1 MQLPAVGKPKLKSHI
16 ISRLQIRGIPGGH
29 DFKSIGRIYSSR
41 FPVLCKCVAQT
52 RTYLPLTPFR
62 GFASMSLLE
71 RGSLRPSENSRMVSS
86 PLWQV
91 PREGNL
97 TNSLIA
103 DPQATVYQL
112 FHLVASLLDAFDRP
126 LVVADRAGRILFT
139 NLHAQDQ
146 LSSNGAASKAELNLF
161 KDILHADRKGIVD
174 QLESGEQEVNLQVDS
189 PTGKSRARVRWLP
202 EPDWL
207 VVYVEPTAPQSLA
220 NEAEM
225 RQTVHEL
232 MQEREITYRNLLAAY
247 LRLQE
252 VNRQK
257 TVFLASAAHELKT
270 PLAVMKGYYD
280 LLLSGSL
287 GKLTDRQRDMLQE
300 SKESCDRLVR
310 LVSMFLN
317 YSALESGK
325 LVLQLREND
334 LRDCIND
341 LTCRWQDAFQRAKVH
356 LDIKIHPDLPA
367 FKFDYQK
374 VQQCVAN
381 LLDNALKHTPPEG
394 SVTLVAEPHFWERR
408 VSEASPS
415 TDRRRDTGM
424 RANSVLISVA
434 DTGGGIAAEFHQ
446 EIFEEFV
453 RVDPSSSG
461 MGLGLAITKR
471 LIQAHRGKVWVDSE
485 LGRGSSFSFLLPIY
499 VE

>member
-1 MQLPAVGKPKLKSHI
+1 MPEG
-16 ISRLQIRGIPGGH
+16 
-29 DFKSIGRIYSSR
+29 
-41 FPVLCKCVAQT
+41 
-52 RTYLPLTPFR
+52 LT
-62 GFASMSLLE
+62 AT
-71 RGSLRPSENSRMVSS
+71 
-86 PLWQV
+86 QQA
-91 PREGNL
+91 GNE
-97 TNSLIA
+97 A
-103 DPQATVYQL
+103 AFQ
-112 FHLVASLLDAFDRP
+112 LVASLLDALDRP
-126 LVVADRAGRILFT
+126 VLVSRRDGRVLFS
-139 NLHAQDQ
+139 NLHAQDA
-146 LSSNGAASKAELNLF
+146 LGTAGVRSKPEVNLF
-161 KDILHADRKGIVD
+161 RDILKCDRMGILA
-174 QLESGEQEVNLQVDS
+174 QLESGEQELSLPFAGSEVR
-189 PTGKSRARVRWLP
+189 GRARVRWLP

-207 VVYVEPTAPQSLA
+207 VVYIEPVLA
-220 NEAEM
+220 EASSDEAEM
-225 RQTVHEL
+225 RQTVQEL

-287 GKLTDRQRDMLQE
+287 GKLSDRQRDILQE

-341 LTCRWQDAFQRAKVH
+341 LTCRWQDAFQRAGVR
-356 LDIKIHPDLPA
+356 LDLKLDPDLPL
-367 FKFDYQK
+367 FRFDYQK
-374 VQQCVAN
+374 VQQCMAN
-381 LLDNALKHTPPEG
+381 LVDNALKHTPAG
-394 SVTLVAEPHFWERR
+394 GCVTLLAEPHFWERR
-408 VSEASPS
+408 VAEAAPPEE
-415 TDRRRDTGM
+415 RRRDRGG
-424 RANSVLISVA
+424 RLNSVLVA
-434 DTGGGIAAEFHQ
+434 VSDTGSGIAAEFHQ

-485 LGRGSSFSFLLPIY
+485 VGRGSSFSFLLPIN

>member
-1 MQLPAVGKPKLKSHI
+1 MSKGLTVEQH
-16 ISRLQIRGIPGGH
+16 
-29 DFKSIGRIYSSR
+29 SS
-41 FPVLCKCVAQT
+41 AGQAA
-52 RTYLPLTPFR
+52 LPLI
-62 GFASMSLLE
+62 S
-71 RGSLRPSENSRMVSS
+71 
-86 PLWQV
+86 
-91 PREGNL
+91 
-97 TNSLIA
+97 
-103 DPQATVYQL
+103 
-112 FHLVASLLDAFDRP
+112 SLLDALDRP
-126 LVVADRAGRILFT
+126 LLVSSRTGQLIFT
-139 NLHAQDQ
+139 NLHAQDR
-146 LSSNGAASKAELNLF
+146 LAGGGLFGRENINLF
-161 KDILHADRKGIVD
+161 GDILHCDRRGILS
-174 QLESGEQEVNLQVDS
+174 QLEAGEQEVNLPLQG
-189 PTGKSRARVRWLP
+189 PGEAARARIRWLP

-207 VVYVEPTAPQSLA
+207 VVYLEPGPADAPTD
-220 NEAEM
+220 EAQM
-225 RQTVHEL
+225 RQTVQEL
-232 MQEREITYRNLLAAY
+232 LQEREITYRNLLAAY

-287 GKLTDRQRDMLQE
+287 GKLSDRQKDILQE

-325 LVLQLREND
+325 LVLQLRAND

-341 LTCRWQDAFQRAKVH
+341 VACRWQDAFQRAKVR
-356 LDIKIHPDLPA
+356 LELKLREDLPS

-381 LLDNALKHTPPEG
+381 LVDNALKHTPTG
-394 SVTLVAEPHFWERR
+394 GCVTVLAEPHFWERR
-408 VSEASPS
+408 VSEAPAS
-415 TDRRRDTGM
+415 TERRRGGGDIV
-424 RANSVLISVA
+424 NSILVSVA
-434 DTGGGIAAEFHQ
+434 DTGSGIAAEYHQ

-485 LGRGSSFSFLLPIY
+485 IGRGSSFSFLLPINL
-499 VE
+499 E